1 MTTADKA
8 KVPLVWTYNLGYGR
22 CVVDNFGLYVK
33 AMRGFY
39 SASYSLLGDV
49 GVYPVINSSSF
60 TLDDFPSPVPNGN
73 AEYITR
79 DYQMSVSDFYINI
92 WWPNMVKLADKYGLK
107 YTGVVIENYEN
118 DTSGQVE
125 RQADTSRFTY
135 FGNMLLQ
142 MGGEIGYHGYNHQ
155 PYSLSNVDY
164 GDAFEYHVWPDTKAV
179 ANSLNELIDFTD
191 NLFPTVE
198 KSVYVPPSN
207 ILSPEARKFV
217 AGKYPQIKVFEKV
230 NQVIV
235 PYSITSRRSGD
246 IATCF
251 ADASRAR
258 KELGWIA
265 EKSLEDM
272 MRDSWKWQISL
283 HD

>member
-1 MTTADKA
+1 MSR
-8 KVPLVWTYNLGYGR
+8 L
-22 CVVDNFGLYVK
+22 CVV
-33 AMRGFY
+33 Y

-142 MGGEIGYHGYNHQ
+142 MGGEIGYQIGR
-155 PYSLSNVDY
+155 
-164 GDAFEYHVWPDTKAV
+164 AHV
-179 ANSLNELIDFTD
+179 
-191 NLFPTVE
+191 
-198 KSVYVPPSN
+198 
-207 ILSPEARKFV
+207 
-217 AGKYPQIKVFEKV
+217 
-230 NQVIV
+230 
-235 PYSITSRRSGD
+235 
-246 IATCF
+246 
-251 ADASRAR
+251 
-258 KELGWIA
+258 
-265 EKSLEDM
+265 
-272 MRDSWKWQISL
+272 
-283 HD
+283 